1 MAADHYATLGIHRL
15 ATPEQI
21 KRAYR
26 EQAKRLHP
34 DRDPSPQA
42 AGRFMAVQRAYETL
56 RDPFMRL
63 AYDARLKAPQQ
74 RDQRHR
80 PQQASARATA
90 HPADEPDLKIRS
102 WPFIGLHVAGLGFGV
117 ILILGIVTGILFR
130 DWPWPAFIFS
140 VPGFIV
146 IPDAWSGILLWKRG
160 RPRGREAF

>member
-1 MAADHYATLGIHRL
+1 MPADHYTTLGIHRL

-26 EQAKRLHP
+26 DQVKRLHP

-56 RDPFMRL
+56 RDPFLRL
-63 AYDARLKAPQQ
+63 AYDARFTAPQH
-74 RDQRHR
+74 RDQRYR
-80 PQQASARATA
+80 PQPAATRTSSSTSN
-90 HPADEPDLKIRS
+90 EPDLRIRS

-130 DWPWPAFIFS
+130 DWPWLSFIFS

-160 RPRGREAF
+160 RPGGREAF

>member
-1 MAADHYATLGIHRL
+1 MAADHYATLGIPRL

-34 DRDPSPQA
+34 DRDPSPLA
-42 AGRFMAVQRAYETL
+42 ASRFIAAQHAYETL
-56 RDPFMRL
+56 RDPFLRL
-63 AYDARLKAPQQ
+63 AYDARFNAAHH
-74 RDQRHR
+74 RDQRYR
-80 PQQASARATA
+80 PPYATARASSR
-90 HPADEPDLKIRS
+90 PMDPPDLRVRS

-130 DWPWPAFIFS
+130 DWPWLSFIFS

-146 IPDAWSGILLWKRG
+146 IPDAWSGILLLKRG

>member
-42 AGRFMAVQRAYETL
+42 AGRFIAVQHAYETL

-63 AYDARLKAPQQ
+63 AYDARFNTPQH
-74 RDQRHR
+74 RDHR
-80 PQQASARATA
+80 FRPHQTSAQAATRTM
-90 HPADEPDLKIRS
+90 DEPDLKIRS

-130 DWPWPAFIFS
+130 DWPWLSFIFS

>member
-1 MAADHYATLGIHRL
+1 MAADHYTTLGVHRH
-15 ATPEQI
+15 ATAEQI

-34 DRDPSPQA
+34 DRDPSPLA

-56 RDPFMRL
+56 RDPFLRL
-63 AYDARLKAPQQ
+63 AYDARYDTPQH
-74 RDQRHR
+74 RHVR
-80 PQQASARATA
+80 YRQQPPSVRTTA
-90 HPADEPDLKIRS
+90 HPADTPDLRIRS

-130 DWPWPAFIFS
+130 DWPVLSFIFS